1 MRVLVITDIHSNLTA
16 LETVIKDAGKADAV
30 WCLGDVVGYGPYPN
44 ECITLLLEQPNLI
57 CLLGNHDAAAID
69 MLDIST
75 FNPEARKSV
84 EWTHNRLSPESE
96 AFLLERPKIIVQGNV
111 TLSHG
116 SPRHPVFEYILDTR
130 AATENFTHFDTDFCF
145 IGHTHLPVMFY
156 IEDTNYMSRLA
167 IPPINQAIVLKP
179 RVIINPGSVGQ
190 PRDRDPRAAY
200 AIFDTVANTWEY
212 RRVEYDVNKVQQDM
226 RSYNLPERH
235 IIRLESGW

>member
-1 MRVLVITDIHSNLTA
+1 MRVLVITDIHSNLIA
-16 LETVIKDAGKADAV
+16 LETVFKDAEKVDAV

-44 ECITLLLEQPNLI
+44 ECIALLQKQSNLI
-57 CLLGNHDAAAID
+57 CLLGNHDAAAVNL
-69 MLDIST
+69 LDVSS

-84 EWTHNRLSPESE
+84 EWTQNHLSEESK
-96 AFLLERPKIIVQGNV
+96 AFLGERPKISVQGNV

-130 AATENFTHFDTDFCF
+130 SATENFAHFDTDFCF

-156 IEDTNYMSRLA
+156 MEDSNYMSRLA
-167 IPPINQAIVLKP
+167 IPPIGEITELKP

-200 AIFDTVANTWEY
+200 SIFDTEANTWEY
-212 RRVEYDVNKVQQDM
+212 RRVEYDVNAMQEYM
-226 RSYNLPERH
+226 RKKELPERH